1 MNATLQPAPPVAA
14 VDPDLAWQ
22 QLLDRDTGAQF
33 FYGVL
38 TTGVFC
44 RVGCS
49 SRRPLRRNVRFFA
62 TVADASAAGFRPCSR
77 CKPNSAANA
86 DACADKI
93 RRYIEANFTR
103 TMQLKELAE
112 VAGVSQHAV
121 HRLFRQAVGMSPR
134 QYQQA
139 LRSAKLR
146 DRLKLG
152 DSVTDAIY
160 NAGFNSSSRAYEGAP
175 LGMSLSAYAKGG
187 KGERIRWTTGPTP
200 LGWIGIAVTD
210 RGVCWLEF
218 TEKHGAESALR
229 GEFPAATLVRD
240 AGLESLLDHATCLM
254 LGVDAPQEYEDI
266 QFDLKGTAFQLR
278 VWEALRRIPSGET
291 RSYSQLAAE
300 LGNPNATRAVARACA
315 TNRVAVLVPCHRVVG
330 ASGSLTGYRWGV
342 ERKRALLTA
351 EKNRKL

>member
-160 NAGFNSSSRAYEGAP
+160 NAGFNSPSRAYEGAP

-200 LGWIGIAVTD
+200 LGWIGIAVTE

-218 TEKHGAESALR
+218 TEKHRAESALR

-254 LGVDAPQEYEDI
+254 LGVEAPQEYGDI